1 MGYVTREMIDRAK
14 EMDLLTYLQTYEP
27 QELVH
32 FGGSTY
38 CTREHD
44 SLKISNGKWC
54 WFSRGIGGKTAL
66 DYLIKVK
73 EIPFTEAVERIVGRV
88 AERSPVFHARAQP
101 EKPKT
106 LLLPP
111 KSNSNTRVIAY
122 LKSRGIDGE
131 LIEQCIRS
139 GQLYESLPYHNAVF
153 VGMDRNGTPRYAC
166 LRGIGTDFKGEATG
180 SDKRFSFA
188 LPATGES
195 RMLCVFE
202 SAIDLLSYAT
212 MAQAGGLSW
221 RSQHLLSLAGVHAE
235 IKTICLCLDND
246 MTGRSATEAIRQQL
260 AEHYEVASAFPRQG
274 KDYNDWLCIRMGLQP
289 AKENPMTERS
299 FAR

>member
-14 EMDLLTYLQTYEP
+14 KMDLLTYLQTYEP

-32 FGGSTY
+32 FGGNTY

-73 EIPFTEAVERIVGRV
+73 ELPFTEAVERIVGR
-88 AERSPVFHARAQP
+88 
-101 EKPKT
+101 
-106 LLLPP
+106 
-111 KSNSNTRVIAY
+111 
-122 LKSRGIDGE
+122 
-131 LIEQCIRS
+131 
-139 GQLYESLPYHNAVF
+139 
-153 VGMDRNGTPRYAC
+153 
-166 LRGIGTDFKGEATG
+166 
-180 SDKRFSFA
+180 
-188 LPATGES
+188 
-195 RMLCVFE
+195 MLCVFE
-202 SAIDLLSYAT
+202 SSIVLLSYAT

-221 RSQHLLSLAGVHAE
+221 RSQHLLSLAGVYKPQKETQEHRLPLALTQYLKDHAE

-260 AEHYEVASAFPRQG
+260 AERYKVASAFPRQG

>member
-14 EMDLLTYLQTYEP
+14 KMDLLTYLQTYEP

-32 FGGSTY
+32 FGGNTY

-73 EIPFTEAVERIVGRV
+73 ELPFTEAVERIVGRA
-88 AERSPVFHARAQP
+88 AERPSVFHARAQP

-122 LKSRGIDGE
+122 AFDKNQPFSAAK
-131 LIEQCIRS
+131 Q
-139 GQLYESLPYHNAVF
+139 AV
-153 VGMDRNGTPRYAC
+153 RQN
-166 LRGIGTDFKGEATG
+166 I
-180 SDKRFSFA
+180 
-188 LPATGES
+188 PA
-195 RMLCVFE
+195 R
-202 SAIDLLSYAT
+202 
-212 MAQAGGLSW
+212 
-221 RSQHLLSLAGVHAE
+221 R
-235 IKTICLCLDND
+235 
-246 MTGRSATEAIRQQL
+246 
-260 AEHYEVASAFPRQG
+260 
-274 KDYNDWLCIRMGLQP
+274 
-289 AKENPMTERS
+289 
-299 FAR
+299 